1 MSLGLKLYYLRTRV
15 KKVTQTTMAKDL
27 RIRQATISNIEQG
40 LSQPSLPLLRA
51 FCRYFDVTPTYLL
64 DEEGRIE
71 LGPSERWSH
80 RHGLATT
87 GQFLEVQANALQ
99 RLGNTDGY
107 LVALLPGTPIYDEEA
122 ARKRATA
129 DESELRQAYREEL
142 DARRER
148 EAELRRELEG
158 ERYASRMRR
167 RGASS
172 LATAATSSKPSN
184 ES

>member
-51 FCRYFDVTPTYLL
+51 FCRYFDVTPTYLI
-64 DEEGRIE
+64 DEEGGIE

-80 RHGLATT
+80 RHGLATA
-87 GQFLEVQANALQ
+87 GQFLEVRANALQ
-99 RLGNTDGY
+99 ELDGTGSY
-107 LVALLPGTPIYDEEA
+107 LVAMLPGTPVYDEDA
-122 ARKRATA
+122 ARKRATSGA
-129 DESELRQAYREEL
+129 TELQQAYEKEL
-142 DARRER
+142 AERSTR
-148 EAELRRELEG
+148 EADLRRELEG
-158 ERYASRMRR
+158 ERYTSRMRR

-172 LATAATSSKPSN
+172 LATAKST
-184 ES
+184 ESRA